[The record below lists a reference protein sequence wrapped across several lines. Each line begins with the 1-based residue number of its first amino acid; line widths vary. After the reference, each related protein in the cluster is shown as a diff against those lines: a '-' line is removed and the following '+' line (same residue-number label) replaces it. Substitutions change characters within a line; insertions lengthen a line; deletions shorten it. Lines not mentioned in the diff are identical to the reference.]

1 MYVPCKGFNQLMLDI
16 VQDLHLTQTEIL
28 TVTALTE
35 KIKQVFVRTFNS
47 FSVVGEISNFK
58 SHSTGHWYFSL
69 KDEGATIACICFKGV
84 NSSIKFKLEDGMKVV
99 IKGHLDIYAP
109 RGSYSLISTSIEP
122 VGIGSW
128 QLAFDQL
135 KNELAEL
142 GLLDLSRKRPIPLF
156 PKKVGI
162 VTSPTGA
169 ALHDMLTALAR
180 RNQSVSIVIA
190 PSRVQGEG
198 CEEEI
203 AQAIHNLHKID
214 GVEVI
219 LVCRGGGSIED
230 LWAFNTKTVAL
241 AVASSEIPVISG
253 VGHET
258 DITICDLV
266 ADLRAPTPTA
276 AAEMVAA
283 NINELTDK
291 LDNLNYRLINKMTTK
306 IDSFKRALARF
317 EPANIIN
324 NLNNRLNHEKT
335 RLNLIANKLNARL
348 DFVLNNKLQKTIIYD
363 NKLNDLNPLNILK
376 RGYAVIYDENN
387 NIIARSKDLKLGQKL
402 TLNLDGGKVLVEVK
416 EIILD

>member
-162 VTSPTGA
+162 VTSPTQK
-169 ALHDMLTALAR
+169 
-180 RNQSVSIVIA
+180 NQ
-190 PSRVQGEG
+190 
-198 CEEEI
+198 
-203 AQAIHNLHKID
+203 
-214 GVEVI
+214 
-219 LVCRGGGSIED
+219 
-230 LWAFNTKTVAL
+230 
-241 AVASSEIPVISG
+241 
-253 VGHET
+253 T
-258 DITICDLV
+258 DRQCL
-266 ADLRAPTPTA
+266 
-276 AAEMVAA
+276 
-283 NINELTDK
+283 
-291 LDNLNYRLINKMTTK
+291 
-306 IDSFKRALARF
+306 
-317 EPANIIN
+317 
-324 NLNNRLNHEKT
+324 
-335 RLNLIANKLNARL
+335 
-348 DFVLNNKLQKTIIYD
+348 
-363 NKLNDLNPLNILK
+363 
-376 RGYAVIYDENN
+376 
-387 NIIARSKDLKLGQKL
+387 
-402 TLNLDGGKVLVEVK
+402 
-416 EIILD
+416 